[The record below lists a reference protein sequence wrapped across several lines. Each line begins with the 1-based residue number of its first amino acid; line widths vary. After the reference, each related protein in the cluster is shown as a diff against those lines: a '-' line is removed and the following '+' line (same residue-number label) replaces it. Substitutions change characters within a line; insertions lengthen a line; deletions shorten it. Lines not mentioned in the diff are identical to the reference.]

1 MNEEIQNS
9 EIIEQE
15 NMKTIFDCWTD
26 AIKRFFDIN
35 GRTTRYEFWAFQ
47 TVSLF
52 IFILAALIGFCFGL
66 YKIVFEIYALYFLA
80 PATTI
85 SIRRL
90 HDMGLSGKWAVPAL
104 VLAIIM
110 LISWEIG
117 TDFTFLPL
125 FLLLCYI
132 SYLYSMLSDNG
143 DREDNI
149 YGKKV
154 VEPEIYNQDSRV
166 FIIFMALFL
175 SALWIIFLIKALS
188 NPL

>member
-1 MNEEIQNS
+1 MNEEIQSS
-9 EIIEQE
+9 ETFEQE
-15 NMKTIFDCWTD
+15 NMKTIFDCWSE

-35 GRTTRYEFWAFQ
+35 GRSTRYEFWAFQ

-52 IFILAALIGFCFGL
+52 IFISASLIGFCFDL

-90 HDMGLSGKWAVPAL
+90 HDMGLSGKFAVPAL

-132 SYLYSMLSDNG
+132 SYLYRILSGDGDNT
-143 DREDNI
+143 DNI
-149 YGKKV
+149 YGPKIN
-154 VEPEIYNQDSRV
+154 EPEIYNQDSKV

-175 SALWIIFLIKALS
+175 SILWIIFLIKAIF
-188 NPL
+188 